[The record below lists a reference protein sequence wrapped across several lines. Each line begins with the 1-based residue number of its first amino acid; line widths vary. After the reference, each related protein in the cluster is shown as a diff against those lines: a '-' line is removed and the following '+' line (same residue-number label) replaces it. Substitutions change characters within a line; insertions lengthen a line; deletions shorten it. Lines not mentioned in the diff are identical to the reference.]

1 LLTFSFLP
9 NPSSS
14 LSSLFPHPLFAVAAP
29 PPPSP
34 KGRIGNYE
42 EYLANSKAY
51 ETIVIVNA
59 LSLLLLCIG
68 MLLYGMILRLRLDL
82 SLRDLLLIRS
92 GTGTQIAAE
101 NQRKIQLLRRILII
115 LGICTTCFLLRVI
128 CLSVL
133 LIDVTTGR
141 HLTDQIPLSLWYT
154 LSQWLPN
161 FGAGYTLLYIM
172 RTKLEVKTRASQ
184 QRTTARQ
191 FQRSISGTSFRPS
204 SCRDEE
210 EGGEERGDARFESK
224 ASGISP
230 IFIGSNDCDISHDG
244 SGGSGVVR
252 DSTGNPIQFRQ
263 ADWSG
268 EWIEGTEKCFPSD
281 DS

>member
-1 LLTFSFLP
+1 MLLLALLLSVFLI
-9 NPSSS
+9 
-14 LSSLFPHPLFAVAAP
+14 
-29 PPPSP
+29 PPS
-34 KGRIGNYE
+34 GRIGNYE
-42 EYLANSKAY
+42 DYLAHSKAY

-59 LSLLLLCIG
+59 LSLLVLCIG
-68 MLLYGMILRLRLDL
+68 MLLYGIILKIRLDL
-82 SLRDLLLIRS
+82 SLHDLLLVRGS
-92 GTGTQIAAE
+92 ATSSHVAVE

-141 HLTDQIPLSLWYT
+141 HLTDQIPLSAWYT

-172 RTKLEVKTRASQ
+172 RTRLEVKTRASQ

-191 FQRSISGTSFRPS
+191 FQQSVSGTSFRPS
-204 SCRDEE
+204 SNYRE
-210 EGGEERGDARFESK
+210 EGEGDREGRGEARFESK

-230 IFIGSNDCDISHDG
+230 IFIASNDCELSHDG

-252 DSTGNPIQFRQ
+252 DSVGNPIQLRQ
-263 ADWSG
+263 DDWSG
-268 EWIEGTEKCFPSD
+268 EWIQGTERCFPSD
-281 DS
+281 ES